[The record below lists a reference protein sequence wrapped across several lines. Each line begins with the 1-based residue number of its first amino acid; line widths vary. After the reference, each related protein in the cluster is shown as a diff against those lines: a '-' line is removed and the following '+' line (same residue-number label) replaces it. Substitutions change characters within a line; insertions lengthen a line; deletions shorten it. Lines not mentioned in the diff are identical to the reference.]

1 MELRIRVTL
10 ESDTYDVVTT
20 PWVIMQW
27 ERKFKTKVS
36 KVVQDGL
43 GLEDIAWLAWEAS
56 KAAGRTVPINFDQFA
71 KTVTAI
77 EMVGDDEATPTQAA
91 ASDG

>member
-1 MELRIRVTL
+1 MELRIRVTQ
-10 ESDTYDVVTT
+10 ESDTYEVVTT

-36 KVVQDGL
+36 RVASDGL

-56 KAAGRTVPINFDQFA
+56 KAAGRTVTINFDQFA
-71 KTVTAI
+71 KDVRGI
-77 EMVGDDEATPTQAA
+77 ELVGDDEATPTHAA
-91 ASDG
+91 PSAG